1 MFRKIIN
8 GRRRI
13 KKREAQL
20 IALLGLP
27 TFGLALSISTVVTYG
42 PLLVHKFVSSTVV
55 IGLIIGTEGIMAIL
69 LPVAIGH
76 WSDNLRTRLGGRLP
90 FVVIGGPL
98 AALALIALGLSNT
111 LILFIVSIIIFF
123 FAYYIAYEPYRAL
136 YPDLISKAA
145 TSRAQGVQA
154 LWRGA
159 GAGLALILGGPLLV
173 VALWLPFAL
182 AASLLVVAIAC
193 FLWFLLRHSGVPK
206 QTRHKQ
212 EALSE
217 VFSSLYRLLIDHGQ
231 LRSYL
236 VANMLWELSVAA
248 LKTFIVLYLTLG
260 LGFSTGAAAGTIAI
274 VAAFIA
280 FGSPVSGAL
289 ADHFGRVRVMAVA
302 IIIFGISL
310 LIPALT
316 DIKWLL
322 AVALPFGGLAG
333 AVVMTL
339 PYALL
344 IPMMPS
350 RRHGRL
356 TGLYST
362 SRGIGIMLG
371 PILAGVA
378 ISIAPSSYLAHGFA
392 AMWWVCGGTMLLSLV
407 FLRRLN
413 VDS

>member
-1 MFRKIIN
+1 MIGKILHH
-8 GRRRI
+8 RRRL

-42 PLLVHKFVSSTVV
+42 PLLVHKFVSSAVI

-69 LPVAIGH
+69 LPVVIGH
-76 WSDNLRTRLGGRLP
+76 WSDNLQTRLGGRLP
-90 FVVIGGPL
+90 FVAVGGPL
-98 AALALIALGLSNT
+98 AALALVALGLSNS
-111 LILFIVSIIIFF
+111 LVLFIVSIIVFF

-136 YPDLISKAA
+136 YPDLISERS
-145 TSRAQGVQA
+145 TSRAQGIQA

-159 GAGLALILGGPLLV
+159 GAGLALVLGGPLLIFS
-173 VALWLPFAL
+173 LWLPFAL
-182 AASLLVVAIAC
+182 SAALLVLAIASF
-193 FLWFLLRHSGVPK
+193 FLFLLRHSGVPK
-206 QTRHKQ
+206 QSRHKQ
-212 EALSE
+212 EPLRS
-217 VFSSLYRLLIDHGQ
+217 VFASLYRLMLDHGQ

-236 VANMLWELSVAA
+236 AANMLWELSFAA

-260 LGFSTGAAAGTIAI
+260 MGFSTGAAGGIIAI

-280 FGSPVSGAL
+280 LGSPISGTL
-289 ADHFGRVRVMAVA
+289 ADHFGRVKVMTVA
-302 IIIFGISL
+302 IIIFGVSL
-310 LIPALT
+310 LLPAVT

-322 AVALPFGGLAG
+322 AVALPFGGIAG

-371 PILAGVA
+371 PILAGAA

-392 AMWWVCGGTMLLSLV
+392 AMWLVCGGAMLLSLV
-407 FLRRLN
+407 FLRQLDI
-413 VDS
+413 DS